1 MQVTTGSGIPP
12 TGGLLFLGGLQREV
26 DVGMGHCVLVLVAGL
41 VVVVVDVAGLVE
53 VAGLPVLTGKQGT
66 VITVVVGAP
75 GPGTEGGLWFQKS
88 FLEQMPPGLPEPL
101 Q

>member
-1 MQVTTGSGIPP
+1 MGI
-12 TGGLLFLGGLQREV
+12 
-26 DVGMGHCVLVLVAGL
+26 GHCVLVLAAGL
-41 VVVVVDVAGLVE
+41 VVVDVAGLVE
-53 VAGLPVLTGKQGT
+53 VGLPVLTGKQGT